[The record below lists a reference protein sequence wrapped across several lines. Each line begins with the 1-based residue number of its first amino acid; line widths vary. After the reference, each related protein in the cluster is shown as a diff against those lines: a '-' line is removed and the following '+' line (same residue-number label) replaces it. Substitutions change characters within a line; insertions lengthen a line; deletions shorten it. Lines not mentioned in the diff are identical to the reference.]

1 MEDFSFIEKGGTILY
16 AISISWEPD
25 RAGPRRGPPPG
36 ATEPNQYCAWESGK
50 MKIDPGLGNLNELFP
65 PDFTEDQKAQART
78 LFLKSLALEAHRF
91 YGGKIQTVPK
101 CGLAGL
107 NWFNVWY
114 TPGVSEV
121 STTIRDDNDA
131 SFSLSNRGNL
141 VGVVSDSTRALG
153 DGDCSPPGGLGV
165 MEGKAL
171 LMKCLGGLDA
181 TALCVDSRGP
191 DGRNDPDRLIGF
203 VKMVQHSFGAINLED
218 ISQPNCFKVLDEL
231 RDSCDIPVWHD
242 DAQGTACVTL
252 AGLLNAL
259 KLAGKRLSD
268 AKIVLLGA
276 GAANTT
282 IARLILADGGDP
294 ARMIVFDSAGSLHL
308 GREDIRGDEGNY
320 RKWEICE
327 RTNPGR
333 AASEAEA
340 LKDADVL
347 IALSRPGPD
356 RVKREWVRSMAE
368 KAIVFACANP
378 VPEIWPHAA
387 REEGAFIV
395 ATGRGDFPNQV
406 NNSVCFPGILKG
418 ALLARARKITD
429 SMAIRCAHSI
439 ADFSEK
445 RGIRPDNIIATM
457 EETEVF
463 AVEAADVAR
472 QAVAEGV
479 ARTAPSWDEAYHRA
493 KADIA
498 AARSLVDD
506 MQRMGHIREIPA
518 EIMEAALQKAV
529 AAARQ

>member
-1 MEDFSFIEKGGTILY
+1 
-16 AISISWEPD
+16 
-25 RAGPRRGPPPG
+25 
-36 ATEPNQYCAWESGK
+36 
-50 MKIDPGLGNLNELFP
+50 MKIDPGLRNLNGLFP
-65 PDFTEDQKAQART
+65 PDFTEDQKAQAQT
-78 LFLKSLALEAHRF
+78 LFLKALSLEAHRF
-91 YGGKIQTVPK
+91 YGGKMQTVPK

-114 TPGVSEV
+114 TPGVSKI
-121 STTIRDDNDA
+121 STTIREDNDA

-141 VGVVSDSTRALG
+141 VAVISDSTRVLG
-153 DGDCSPPGGLGV
+153 DGDCTPPGGLGV
-165 MEGKAL
+165 MEGKAM
-171 LMKCLGGLDA
+171 LMKYLGGVDA

-218 ISQPNCFKVLDEL
+218 ISQPNCFRVLDEL

-259 KLAGKRLSD
+259 KLAGKKLSE

-294 ARMIVFDSAGSLHL
+294 AKMVVFDSAGPLHP
-308 GREDIRGDEGNY
+308 GRGDIKSDKWNY
-320 RKWEICE
+320 RKWELCE

-340 LKDADVL
+340 LKGADVL
-347 IALSRPGPD
+347 IALSSPGPD
-356 RVKREWVRSMAE
+356 TVKREWIRSMAD

-378 VPEIWPHAA
+378 VPEIWPYAA
-387 REEGAFIV
+387 KEAGAFIV

-429 SMAIRCAHSI
+429 GMAIRCARSI

-445 RGIRPDNIIATM
+445 RGITPDNIIATM
-457 EETEVF
+457 DETEVF

-479 ARTAPSWDEAYHRA
+479 ARLAPSWDGAYHRA
-493 KADIA
+493 MADIA

-506 MQRMGHIREIPA
+506 MQKLGHIREIPA
-518 EIMEAALQKAV
+518 EVMETALKEAV
-529 AAARQ
+529 AAVAAKR